1 MSGKTVMHPPLRSP
15 KTAWPRLAL
24 IILVSEKI
32 IQHLFV
38 TMAFYFNWG
47 EIASTV
53 VVNSDILMILGA
65 VVAVL
70 FVISLWG
77 LITLRKWTTD
87 LVLGL
92 ALFDIIGE
100 FVAQGRIGIAITVSF
115 VVATILLIL
124 TLLYR
129 RQLMIRTV

>member
-1 MSGKTVMHPPLRSP
+1 MNGETVVQPPLRSP
-15 KTAWPRLAL
+15 KTAWLRLAL
-24 IILVSEKI
+24 IFLVSEKI

-38 TMAFYFNWG
+38 TTAFYFNWG

-65 VVAVL
+65 VVAIL

-77 LITLRKWTTD
+77 LITQRKWTIN

-92 ALFDIIGE
+92 ALFDVIGE
-100 FVAQGRIGIAITVSF
+100 FIAQGRIAIAITVSF

-129 RQLMIRTV
+129 RQMMIRTV